1 MTTTIQY
8 VNLYVSNLAES
19 VNFFKDKVGLKLE
32 FKDEEFGYASFAC
45 GPIRMGVVAIPP
57 SEQVKEEGMLMV
69 GRQTGIGFCTDD
81 LEITY
86 KELIKNEVEFTMTPT
101 HQPWG
106 GFMAMFKDPDGNTF
120 YLDQPNVVHSG
131 D

>member
-1 MTTTIQY
+1 
-8 VNLYVSNLAES
+8 
-19 VNFFKDKVGLKLE
+19 
-32 FKDEEFGYASFAC
+32 
-45 GPIRMGVVAIPP
+45 
-57 SEQVKEEGMLMV
+57 
-69 GRQTGIGFCTDD
+69 
-81 LEITY
+81 
-86 KELIKNEVEFTMTPT
+86 LIKNGVEFTMTPT

>member
-1 MTTTIQY
+1 M
-8 VNLYVSNLAES
+8 NLVQKS
-19 VNFFKDKVGLKLE
+19 VTHPWMCDVLGL
-32 FKDEEFGYASFAC
+32 
-45 GPIRMGVVAIPP
+45 
-57 SEQVKEEGMLMV
+57 
-69 GRQTGIGFCTDD
+69 CTDD

-86 KELIKNEVEFTMTPT
+86 KELIKNGVEFTMTPT

>member
-45 GPIRMGVVAIPP
+45 GPIRMGVAAIPP
-57 SEQVKEEGMLMV
+57 SEQVKEEVLMV

-86 KELIKNEVEFTMTPT
+86 KELKKNGVEFTMTPT

-120 YLDQPNVVHSG
+120 YLDQPNVVNSG